1 MNSLEAIVRELGWS
15 AARSSAVRYFLHAIL
30 ASAGWVLAV
39 LVAARLM
46 PIEQTLPIAT
56 YGVPVVFALVAV
68 VWVLARPGPMNL
80 MRSADLQLAL
90 KERLSTAWQR
100 RYEDGPMDSALQ
112 QDALRYASRV
122 RLAAA
127 FPIGFRRREGLLVLA
142 LILASIALAVLP
154 NSMDQ
159 VMSQRRADKASQ
171 ARAAA
176 TIEAVQK
183 KLAAA
188 PSPAPVDPQ
197 VQKILQDARAKIA
210 AAQDPR
216 SALESIT
223 PAEQQ
228 LAHISDPRTTGQAST
243 AQNLASSLGA
253 TSAGH
258 DAGQALNLSPAK
270 GAQSLRD
277 LASQL
282 QGLSPQ
288 QRDELA
294 KALANAAQHAQD
306 PAMASSLQRASKSL
320 AADDVGA
327 ASLAIS
333 DLAGQL
339 DSLQQQMSNDQ
350 EIASAINGLEAARSE
365 LAAQAD
371 RDASRSSQSGPAGS
385 PTSGGSGSGNAQASG
400 SGGGSGSGSGSGNGG
415 GSGSGNGT
423 GNGTGT
429 GGSGGLGNG
438 SGSGSGSAA
447 KPTERIYV
455 PGKPVPGQTE
465 NEPTPLGPGQDVPLT
480 PYTQVIGSYQQ
491 AALDATNRTL
501 IPASASDL
509 IRLYFSSLSEP
520 AR

>member
-1 MNSLEAIVRELGWS
+1 M
-15 AARSSAVRYFLHAIL
+15 
-30 ASAGWVLAV
+30 
-39 LVAARLM
+39 
-46 PIEQTLPIAT
+46 
-56 YGVPVVFALVAV
+56 
-68 VWVLARPGPMNL
+68 
-80 MRSADLQLAL
+80 
-90 KERLSTAWQR
+90 
-100 RYEDGPMDSALQ
+100 
-112 QDALRYASRV
+112 QDALRHASRV

-127 FPIGFRRREGLLVLA
+127 FPIALRRREALLVFA

-154 NSMDQ
+154 NSMDK
-159 VMSQRRADKASQ
+159 VISQRRADQASQ

-176 TIEAVQK
+176 TVEAVQK

-216 SALESIT
+216 SALQNIT

-228 LAHISDPRTTGQAST
+228 LARLSDPRTPAQAST
-243 AQNLASSLGA
+243 AQNLANSLGA

-258 DAGQALNLSPAK
+258 NAGQAINLSPAK

-277 LASQL
+277 LGSQL
-282 QGLSPQ
+282 QSLSPQ

-306 PAMASSLQRASKSL
+306 PAMASSMQRASQSL
-320 AADDVGA
+320 AAGDLGA
-327 ASLAIS
+327 ASTAIS

-350 EIASAINGLEAARSE
+350 EIAAAINGLEAARGE

-371 RDASRSSQSGPAGS
+371 RDSQSSQSGLATAS
-385 PTSGGSGSGNAQASG
+385 GSGSGNAQASG
-400 SGGGSGSGSGSGNGG
+400 SGSGSPGSGSGNG
-415 GSGSGNGT
+415 SGDGNGNGQGNVTGT
-423 GNGTGT
+423 GNG
-429 GGSGGLGNG
+429 GSSGLGNG

-480 PYTQVIGSYQQ
+480 PYTQVIQSYQQ